1 MVATPHFADNQ
12 TFFRDITKP
21 LEAEKGMA
29 AWIWIQLKL
38 SNLMTA
44 HPTSRISI
52 IWLLSRTDV
61 SNMSLA
67 DAAAIA
73 DYSLPQ
79 IIETPPS
86 PEAIRKW
93 IKDQLTGTASTIG
106 FETTRTTLQKF
117 WLQHFITISR
127 QNLLQCMSNTKAC
140 HGVSPTGPAQG
151 CSCSAA
157 LHECAGCVPIKAQK
171 LQDWVRALLVINCI
185 INVYK
190 TVA

>member
-1 MVATPHFADNQ
+1 
-12 TFFRDITKP
+12 
-21 LEAEKGMA
+21 
-29 AWIWIQLKL
+29 
-38 SNLMTA
+38 MTA

-117 WLQHFITISR
+117 
-127 QNLLQCMSNTKAC
+127 
-140 HGVSPTGPAQG
+140 
-151 CSCSAA
+151 
-157 LHECAGCVPIKAQK
+157 
-171 LQDWVRALLVINCI
+171 
-185 INVYK
+185 
-190 TVA
+190 